1 MTDRVKVKELALN
14 RRKNISSSQTGK
26 KEKQKHSCFE
36 SVGDEGTKRESQEIE
51 RADHFVLI
59 FLIKKA

>member
-1 MTDRVKVKELALN
+1 MTDKVKGLALN

-26 KEKQKHSCFE
+26 EKHSCFE
-36 SVGDEGTKRESQEIE
+36 SVGDEGPRRESQEIE
-51 RADHFVLI
+51 RSDHFVSI